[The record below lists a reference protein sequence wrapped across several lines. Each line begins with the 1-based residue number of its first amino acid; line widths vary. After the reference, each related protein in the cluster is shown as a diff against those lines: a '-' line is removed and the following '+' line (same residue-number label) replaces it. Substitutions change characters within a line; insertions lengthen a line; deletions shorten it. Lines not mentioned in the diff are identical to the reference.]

1 MVLLTICLFLLVTSA
16 WMGFP
21 LTGYIMLISLVV
33 ALGVLRGVALHERDK
48 FWHPSFADREPE
60 QDDTAW

>member
-1 MVLLTICLFLLVTSA
+1 VVLLTICLFLLVTSA

-33 ALGVLRGVALHERDK
+33 ALGVLRGVALH
-48 FWHPSFADREPE
+48 
-60 QDDTAW
+60 